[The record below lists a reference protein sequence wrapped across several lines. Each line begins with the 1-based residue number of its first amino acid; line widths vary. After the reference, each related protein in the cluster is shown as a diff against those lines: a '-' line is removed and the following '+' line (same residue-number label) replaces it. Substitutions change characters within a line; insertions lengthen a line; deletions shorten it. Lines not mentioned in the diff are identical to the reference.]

1 MSTSHQTEIFHLTA
15 GGVSV
20 VVHAPLGHTPTVQYW
35 GGALG
40 ECSEDELEQIVA
52 TGIAP
57 VVSNSTDH
65 PLVVSVV
72 PEQSRGWMGQQGLLG
87 NRRGTGYASKFAA
100 RNSSLVTKNLP
111 AQQAAH
117 LVIECDDDGLG
128 LGLTLEFVLTEAGLL
143 QARATVVNRDSTE
156 FELEG
161 LNLFLP
167 VPTSATELLDFSG
180 RHMRERAPQRTP
192 FNLGSR
198 LREGR
203 RGRTGIDSPLLL
215 IAGTAN
221 FGFRS
226 GEVWATHLGWS
237 GNYRMVAERSSEGVS
252 IIGGG
257 ELLLSGE
264 VRLAPQHS
272 YTTPWQFFSYGVGL
286 DNMSAKYHAYLRAG
300 AAYPARP
307 RPITLNTWEAA
318 YFDQSL
324 EKFSSLIAAGAEVGA
339 ERFVLDDG
347 WFGGRRA
354 DDSSLGDWIVSPDVW
369 PNGLGPLIAA
379 VHEAGMEFGL
389 WFEPEMINMNSD
401 LARAHPDWI
410 MATSGRHAL
419 TARTQHVLNLANPAA
434 YQYILT
440 AMDTLLSTYDIAY
453 IKWDH
458 NRDLVDAG
466 RAQDGRAVVHEQTHA
481 CYRLL
486 AELRS
491 RHPKLEI
498 ESCAGGGGRVD
509 LGVLSLTQRIW
520 ASDCIDPQE
529 RQQIQR
535 WTGLL
540 VPPEYLGSHVGS
552 PVAHTTG
559 RPQPLDYRAVTA
571 LLGHMGIEWHIGNA
585 TAQERAELK
594 FWLDV
599 HKRFRPLI
607 HSGTLVHGDH
617 GDQSVWST
625 GVVSSDR
632 SEALYVI
639 TAVDFSEFSPAGRI
653 TLPGLDPAATY
664 RLAPVPGT
672 VADVKDGQESRVI
685 WLRSGTQLSGQV
697 LEHLGVHLAVLRPGE
712 SMVLHAQALSETEQ
726 M

>member
-1 MSTSHQTEIFHLTA
+1 MSTAHAPDIFHLSA

-20 VVHAPLGHTPTVQYW
+20 VIHAPTGQVPTVQYW

-40 ECSEDELEQIVA
+40 EVPAAQLAEIVA

-57 VVSNSTDH
+57 LVSNSMDY
-65 PLVVSVV
+65 PLVVSVL
-72 PEQSRGWMGQQGLLG
+72 PEQSRGWMGQQGLHG
-87 NRRGTGYASKFAA
+87 NRRGSGYGSKFAA
-100 RNSSLVTKNLP
+100 VRSSLQTKDLP
-111 AQQAAH
+111 TQQAAH
-117 LVIECDDDGLG
+117 LTIQCDDDGLN
-128 LGLTLEFVLTEAGLL
+128 LGLVLEFVLTRAGLL
-143 QARATVVNRDSTE
+143 QVRATVENRDDTE
-156 FELEG
+156 FELDG

-167 VPTSATELLDFSG
+167 VPTSATHLLDFSG
-180 RHMRERAPQRTP
+180 RHMRERSPQRTP

-203 RGRTGIDSPLLL
+203 RGRPGIDSPLLM

-237 GNYRMVAERSSEGVS
+237 GNYRMVAERSSEGIS

-264 VRLAPQHS
+264 VRLPPAGT
-272 YTTPWQFFSYGVGL
+272 YTTPWQFFSYGTGL
-286 DNMSAKYHAYLRAG
+286 DDMAAKYHAYLRAG
-300 AAYPARP
+300 QAYPDRP
-307 RPITLNTWEAA
+307 RPITLNTWEAV

-324 EKFSSLIAAGAEVGA
+324 EKFESLIAAGAEVGA

-354 DDSSLGDWIVSPDVW
+354 DNSSLGDWVVSADIWPD
-369 PNGLGPLIAA
+369 GLGPLISA
-379 VHEAGMEFGL
+379 VQAAGMEFGL
-389 WFEPEMINMNSD
+389 WFEPEMINKDSE
-401 LARAHPDWI
+401 LARKHPEWI
-410 MATSGRHAL
+410 MTTAGRHAL
-419 TARTQHVLNLANPAA
+419 TARTQHVLNLANPEA
-434 YQYILT
+434 YQHILN
-440 AMDTLLSTYDIAY
+440 AMDRLLSTYDIAY

-466 RAQDGRAVVHEQTHA
+466 RAEDGRAVVHEQTRA
-481 CYRLL
+481 LYRLL

-491 RHPKLEI
+491 RHPRLEI

-559 RPQPLDYRAVTA
+559 RPQPLDYRAATA

-599 HKRFRPLI
+599 HKQFRPLI
-607 HSGTLVHGDH
+607 HSGTLVHSDH
-617 GDQSVWST
+617 GDSSLWLT
-625 GVVSSDR
+625 GVVAQDQ

-639 TAVDFSEFSPAGRI
+639 SAVDFSEFSPAGRI
-653 TLPGLDPAATY
+653 TLPGLNPAAAY
-664 RLAPVPGT
+664 RVVPVPGT
-672 VADVKDGQESRVI
+672 VADAKNGQESRVS
-685 WLRSGTQLSGQV
+685 WLRNGTELSGQV
-697 LEHLGVHLAVLRPGE
+697 LEQLGVHLAVLRPGE
-712 SMVLHAQALSETEQ
+712 SMVLHAQALSEIG
-726 M
+726 